1 MKKNIYSIF
10 LILFFAQKMQS
21 QSIYILGKVG
31 FRELEWSDYKGTPD
45 SKTSFQAY
53 THCNF
58 KYSADGIR
66 IIGNDSVHVD
76 KIEVKMDFDE
86 KNSWVKIDNATH
98 ELLLHER
105 GHFYIAIMCLY
116 ELHETLSNL
125 KLTKKNFNAQL
136 QNAFNE
142 VTLKYRNMGVV
153 YDEETN
159 HSLNTDAQEI
169 WNKKLNYEIQS
180 LGLK

>member
-1 MKKNIYSIF
+1 MKKYLF
-10 LILFFAQKMQS
+10 LFCLILFCAEKMQS
-21 QSIYILGKVG
+21 QNIYILGKKG

-45 SKTSFQAY
+45 KRISFQAY

-66 IIGNDSVHVD
+66 IIGNDSVHID
-76 KIEVKMDFDE
+76 KIDVKMEFDE
-86 KNSWVKIDNATH
+86 NKSWVKIDNATY

-105 GHFYIAIMCLY
+105 GHFYIAVMCLY
-116 ELHETLSNL
+116 ELQETLNKL
-125 KLTKKNFNAQL
+125 KLTKKNFNNQL

-142 VTLKYRNMGVV
+142 VTLKYRNMGIL

-159 HSLNTDAQEI
+159 HSINAEAQEI
-169 WNKKLNYEIQS
+169 WNKRLNESIQS